1 VLELTGVTV
10 ERTLVFL
17 KPDAVIRQYTGA
29 RLLKELTNDREVV
42 HYEVVEPGREFF
54 AEEHYM
60 EHEGREFYEWLV
72 DYASASPVH
81 VIIFEG
87 EGVTRNIREQLGG
100 SEAIIFEGEGVTRNI
115 REQLDRGENEKF
127 EGDEEYEGDETFPQR
142 APPDSLRG
150 RYGLYGGLNAAHAS
164 EKSEDAKVEIEKW
177 DGILNW
183 DLKNHQERIDAYI
196 RDNIDSA
203 QVDPVRYREVTKQYI
218 DQEISESF
226 AREAFTTLLSRESD
240 KGSDTIANMV
250 DILIGNAEI
259 ER

>member
-1 VLELTGVTV
+1 VTV

-42 HYEVVEPGREFF
+42 HYEVVKPGREFF
-54 AEEHYM
+54 AEEHYV
-60 EHEGREFYEWLV
+60 EHEGQEFYEWLV

-81 VIIFEG
+81 AIIFEG
-87 EGVTRNIREQLGG
+87 KGVARNVREQLGG
-100 SEAIIFEGEGVTRNI
+100 SG
-115 REQLDRGENEKF
+115 NEKF
-127 EGDEEYEGDETFPQR
+127 ESDEEYEGDETFPQH
-142 APPDSLRG
+142 APPGSLRG
-150 RYGLYGGLNAAHAS
+150 RYGLYGGLNATHAS
-164 EKSEDAKVEIEKW
+164 EKPEDAKIEIEKW

-218 DQEISESF
+218 DQEISESV

-250 DILIGNAEI
+250 DIFIGNAEI